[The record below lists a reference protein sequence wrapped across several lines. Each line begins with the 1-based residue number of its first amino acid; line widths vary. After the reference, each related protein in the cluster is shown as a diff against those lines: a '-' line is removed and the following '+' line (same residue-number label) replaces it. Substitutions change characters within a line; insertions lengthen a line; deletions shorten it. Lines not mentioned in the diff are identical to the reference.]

1 MNSRPPPSAA
11 HLLTPPISLAPR
23 PPPPPLPRKHTLT
36 HPPHRYSTGRGGAC
50 GLWTNFWG
58 PESSFGWDYHCGNV
72 TDGGWEEVDELMQS
86 IGQLNMP
93 VGLMFDTQQLPN
105 VAAWKLN
112 LDPAQRTNGAAV
124 VNVWMTQ
131 GWCMYTPTNSAH
143 HTPPPTD
150 PASIAARTLNPEQL
164 IICST

>member
-1 MNSRPPPSAA
+1 MTNYN
-11 HLLTPPISLAPR
+11 L
-23 PPPPPLPRKHTLT
+23 
-36 HPPHRYSTGRGGAC
+36 YSTGRGGAC

-58 PESSFGWDYHCGNV
+58 PESSYGWDYHCGNV

-93 VGLMFDTQQLPN
+93 VGLMFDTAQLPN

-112 LDPAQRTNGAAV
+112 LDPTQRTNGAAV

-131 GWCMYTPTNSAH
+131 GWVSAEGEEEA
-143 HTPPPTD
+143 PCR
-150 PASIAARTLNPEQL
+150 ACVRARRGMAH
-164 IICST
+164 